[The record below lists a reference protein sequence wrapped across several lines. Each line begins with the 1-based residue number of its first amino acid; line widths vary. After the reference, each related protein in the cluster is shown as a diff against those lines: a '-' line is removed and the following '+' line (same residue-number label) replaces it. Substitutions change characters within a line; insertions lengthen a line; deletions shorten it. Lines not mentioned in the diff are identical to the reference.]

1 MADLDRG
8 CGAARTTKT
17 LANCKMKATAFEDE
31 PGRLRLP
38 GRTDRCVS
46 VETRFVLQAMIVG
59 IGTAVEREVHR
70 RSQRHIS
77 YTL

>member
-1 MADLDRG
+1 VRRG
-8 CGAARTTKT
+8 AYYEDVGQ
-17 LANCKMKATAFEDE
+17 LQDEGYSVEDE

-77 YTL
+77 YIL